1 MLTIVN
7 DDSFSRSRFL
17 LQFDWS
23 FLLQFDW
30 TVTEITVLLY
40 PIGAT
45 TIPAAHCR
53 HHRRSSTSPAPP
65 PSQQHFT
72 VTAATGDSSS
82 IATEIDGA
90 SFLLQISIRTCDFD
104 LRFQILD

>member
-30 TVTEITVLLY
+30 TVTEITDLLY

-45 TIPAAHCR
+45 TIAAAHCR

-72 VTAATGDSSS
+72 VQQPPAIPRRLQLKS
-82 IATEIDGA
+82 TELL
-90 SFLLQISIRTCDFD
+90 SFSRSRLELVTLTFDF
-104 LRFQILD
+104 RS